1 MRLLRPFTALPR
13 SSVSFL
19 LTGLDHA
26 AHTFA
31 ESCGRTMHALAVGIL
46 PALFLLRSTREDVYN
61 VLWALVFAFATLN
74 ILSLGARHF
83 EADRRGLTFGEILAI
98 LVVLVS
104 VVMLAWEMLYLFKV
118 FPLRLSPR

>member
-1 MRLLRPFTALPR
+1 MRLLQPIRSLPR
-13 SSVSFL
+13 SSAAFL
-19 LTGLDHA
+19 FAGLDHA
-26 AHTFA
+26 HAWS
-31 ESCGRTMHALAVGIL
+31 EGLGRAVHALAVGVL
-46 PALFLLRSTREDVYN
+46 PALILLRSTREEIYN

-104 VVMLAWEMLYLFKV
+104 VVMLAWEMLYLFKI
-118 FPLRLSPR
+118 FPLRLAPR

>member
-1 MRLLRPFTALPR
+1 MRLLRSIRSLPR
-13 SSVSFL
+13 SSACFL
-19 LTGLDHA
+19 LAGLDHA
-26 AHTFA
+26 
-31 ESCGRTMHALAVGIL
+31 HAWSEGCWRGIHAVAVGIL
-46 PALFLLRSTREDVYN
+46 PALFLLRTTREEIYN

-98 LVVLVS
+98 LVVVVS

-118 FPLRLSPR
+118 FPLRLTPR

>member
-26 AHTFA
+26 HAFA
-31 ESCGRTMHALAVGIL
+31 ERCARTAHALAVGIL
-46 PALFLLRSTREDVYN
+46 PALFLLRTTRDEVYN

-74 ILSLGARHF
+74 ILSLGAQHF
-83 EADRRGLTFGEILAI
+83 EADRRGLTFGEVLAI
-98 LVVLVS
+98 LVVVVS
-104 VVMLAWEMLYLFKV
+104 VIMLGWEMLNLFKI
-118 FPLRLSPR
+118 FPIRLAPR

>member
-1 MRLLRPFTALPR
+1 
-13 SSVSFL
+13 
-19 LTGLDHA
+19 LDHA

-31 ESCGRTMHALAVGIL
+31 ESCGRTVHALAVGIL

-83 EADRRGLTFGEILAI
+83 EADRRGLTFGEVLAI
-98 LVVLVS
+98 LVVVVS
-104 VVMLAWEMLYLFKV
+104 VIMLGWEMLNLFKI
-118 FPLRLSPR
+118 FPIRLAPR

>member
-26 AHTFA
+26 HAFA
-31 ESCGRTMHALAVGIL
+31 ESCGRTVHALAVGIL
-46 PALFLLRSTREDVYN
+46 PAMFLLRSTRDEVYN

-83 EADRRGLTFGEILAI
+83 EADRRGFTFGEVLAI
-98 LVVLVS
+98 LVVVVS
-104 VVMLAWEMLYLFKV
+104 VIMLGWEMLNLFKI
-118 FPLRLSPR
+118 FPIRLAPR